1 MRFNWSAIL
10 GGLVGG
16 AVGAVVTGYVVRS
29 FVPEVGSDHT
39 LGETGLAALVAALG
53 GVLGVVVGWFVHRR
67 RGRGLGGIAAIVT
80 VMGTGWGSWRWFSD
94 SWGGADTWRTLVEG
108 VLVLGLGMLVLATAC
123 GTAAALL
130 QHRSRVDPETG
141 RPL

>member
-16 AVGAVVTGYVVRS
+16 AVAAVVTGFVVRN
-29 FVPEVGSDHT
+29 FLPEAGSDHT
-39 LGETGLAALVAALG
+39 LAETGIAALVAALA
-53 GVLGVVVGWFVHRR
+53 GVLGVVAGWLVHRR
-67 RGRGLGGIAAIVT
+67 RSRGLGGIAAFVT
-80 VMGTGWGSWRWFSD
+80 VIGTGWGTWRWFSD
-94 SWGGADTWRTLVEG
+94 GWGAASTWWTLVEG
-108 VLVLGLGMLVLATAC
+108 VLILGLGLLVLATAS